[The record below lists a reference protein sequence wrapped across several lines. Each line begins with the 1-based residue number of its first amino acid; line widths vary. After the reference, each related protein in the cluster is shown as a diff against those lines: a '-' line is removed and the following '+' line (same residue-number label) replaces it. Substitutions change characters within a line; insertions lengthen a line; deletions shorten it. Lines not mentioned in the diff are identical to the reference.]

1 MKSNETHIFFWNGI
15 YSNWYP
21 AKFSYKGNEFENSEQ
36 AFMWE
41 KANFFGD
48 YKIAN
53 IVLETPEPR
62 ENKKLGRRVKNFNSF
77 KWDQVSKNFMYDVNK
92 SKFEQNPGLKAQL
105 LQTDGKDLVEAS
117 PYDKIWGIGMTEDDA
132 VGVTPNEWLGKNYL
146 GEVLTKLRKDLLNG

>member
-1 MKSNETHIFFWNGI
+1 
-15 YSNWYP
+15 
-21 AKFSYKGNEFENSEQ
+21 
-36 AFMWE
+36 MWE

-105 LQTDGKDLVEAS
+105 LQTKCIMHA
-117 PYDKIWGIGMTEDDA
+117 
-132 VGVTPNEWLGKNYL
+132 
-146 GEVLTKLRKDLLNG
+146 